1 MKAEEIR
8 EWDNVEIE
16 ARLDE
21 LREERFK
28 LRFQGSMLELEN
40 SSLINQVRR
49 DIARLK
55 TVLREREL
63 AEAAAADAEAA
74 TTEAEA
80 ATAGRSD

>member
-1 MKAEEIR
+1 MKAEDIR

-16 ARLDE
+16 ARLEE
-21 LREERFK
+21 LAEEQFK

-40 SSLINQVRR
+40 SALVKQVRR

-63 AEAAAADAEAA
+63 TQNA
-74 TTEAEA
+74 
-80 ATAGRSD
+80 